1 MPLSLHL
8 IQQFAQWFYLVVKIL
23 YIIIM
28 KSSASGA
35 SVPPAQTSEFCFAGK
50 KLPSYATEFELTDVD
65 ELWTRLRQC
74 GTLAATLDD
83 DIIVAAV

>member
-1 MPLSLHL
+1 MPLS
-8 IQQFAQWFYLVVKIL
+8 QQFAQWFYLVVKIL

-35 SVPPAQTSEFCFAGK
+35 SQGPDLRILLRRK